1 MTGGW
6 IKIYRQL
13 LEKPIWQES
22 TPEQKVILIT
32 LLSMANHEK
41 KEWEWQGKPY
51 KTIPGRFITSLEKI
65 KSKCGKGISVQ
76 NVRTALKRFEKYE
89 FLTSEST
96 NKNRLITIVNWEIY
110 QSRESDSTKEL
121 TSNQQATNKQLTTNK
136 NDKEIKNDKNIKN
149 KTLSSQTRKKR
160 VYDPASNYY
169 QLAERLFKQICQNQE
184 IKEPNLQRWADD
196 IRKMIEID
204 KRTEDQVSRMIDW
217 SQKHVFWST
226 NILSA
231 RKLREKYDTMA
242 GQANREYKQT
252 GTGYQS
258 TAHKPIR
265 TEPVPEWLDDPEG
278 YNARKEAEIKR
289 KAEISDEELRRFLDA
304 TGDTE
309 EFW

>member
-1 MTGGW
+1 
-6 IKIYRQL
+6 
-13 LEKPIWQES
+13 
-22 TPEQKVILIT
+22 
-32 LLSMANHEK
+32 
-41 KEWEWQGKPY
+41 
-51 KTIPGRFITSLEKI
+51 
-65 KSKCGKGISVQ
+65 
-76 NVRTALKRFEKYE
+76 
-89 FLTSEST
+89 
-96 NKNRLITIVNWEIY
+96 
-110 QSRESDSTKEL
+110 
-121 TSNQQATNKQLTTNK
+121 
-136 NDKEIKNDKNIKN
+136 
-149 KTLSSQTRKKR
+149 
-160 VYDPASNYY
+160 
-169 QLAERLFKQICQNQE
+169 
-184 IKEPNLQRWADD
+184 
-196 IRKMIEID
+196 
-204 KRTEDQVSRMIDW
+204 MIDW

-289 KAEISDEELRRFLDA
+289 KPEISDEELRRFLDA